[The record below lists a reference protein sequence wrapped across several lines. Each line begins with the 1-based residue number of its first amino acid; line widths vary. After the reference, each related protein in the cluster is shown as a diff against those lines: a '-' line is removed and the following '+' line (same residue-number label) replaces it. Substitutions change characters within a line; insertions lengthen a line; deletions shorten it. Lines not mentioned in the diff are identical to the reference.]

1 MYKTRVIT
9 TLVAGFIISGCAD
22 MSGTQKG
29 AGTGALIGAGTG
41 AAIVHWPGA
50 VKGLRL
56 ALVPVPR

>member
-29 AGTGALIGAGTG
+29 AGTGALIGA
-41 AAIVHWPGA
+41 
-50 VKGLRL
+50 
-56 ALVPVPR
+56 